1 MQCLN
6 QSRGQSRKGRS
17 LSRHRR
23 PFFVRGLLY
32 VAVEQSINARLLFF
46 GESSGEENDS
56 TKCAGL
62 GRNRDLCF
70 IESTPDLD
78 GDKTNQQREKDAQW
92 GSIPG
97 EIALNARARSFTASM
112 VTTQ

>member
-1 MQCLN
+1 MVTVD
-6 QSRGQSRKGRS
+6 QS
-17 LSRHRR
+17 
-23 PFFVRGLLY
+23 V
-32 VAVEQSINARLLFF
+32 NARLLFF

-70 IESTPDLD
+70 IEITPDLD
-78 GDKTNQQREKDAQW
+78 GDEANQQGEKNAQW
-92 GSIPG
+92 CSIPG
-97 EIALNARARSFTASM
+97 ETALNARVRSFTASL